1 MLKAEG
7 QDRKCG
13 RCRHSYKEHDRNEW
27 IKPCMECDCVDFR
40 WERSRHKIQ
49 GLDKARG
56 ED

>member
-7 QDRKCG
+7 QDRKC
-13 RCRHSYKEHDRNEW
+13 